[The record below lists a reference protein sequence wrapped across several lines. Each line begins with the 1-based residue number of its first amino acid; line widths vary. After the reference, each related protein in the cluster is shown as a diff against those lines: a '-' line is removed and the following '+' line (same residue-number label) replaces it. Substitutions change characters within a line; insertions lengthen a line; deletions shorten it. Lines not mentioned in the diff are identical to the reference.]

1 MLMLRTVKY
10 LALALAVA
18 GAALVIDPRAFH
30 VGAAVISLGTIN
42 ALLVCFISLLVM
54 VIAAYSQR
62 NLLGQAGLTRYSASL
77 LTAFAGLIV
86 MVTAGTLA
94 QFALGWTISGQ
105 ATAFLVAHAASAT
118 ARRASRYVRTW
129 LLVSDLF
136 VWLAVIAASMPSSPT
151 LHIEAISFSGSA
163 TGAFLVAACIARTGL
178 VPAHRWLAQTAEAPS
193 PVSAFLHAGIIN
205 AAGITVVLWLPEM
218 RPWLPILLLSACAT
232 VIVGLWTINN
242 RADIKG
248 KLASSTTTQM
258 AFMSIEAAVGLPGLA
273 LLHLFGHG
281 GYKSW
286 CFLRAGGVITR
297 GRLGRRPI
305 TRSWSVFALSVLV
318 TMITLTAMLLLI
330 SAIAAMTALACA
342 AYLAL
347 VHAWLAWLPV
357 AHWMEPTLVA
367 VALASL
373 AIGALGTRV
382 LPRSTV
388 HRLTWFMMAPRW
400 LRERPSETIP
410 WPPAVDDIY
419 ATELMRLDELVDIA
433 GSCAAPSW
441 PLRTAVAINPMQS
454 LTGMSFTEASATAST
469 WGVTLYP
476 SASHY

>member
-1 MLMLRTVKY
+1 
-10 LALALAVA
+10 
-18 GAALVIDPRAFH
+18 
-30 VGAAVISLGTIN
+30 
-42 ALLVCFISLLVM
+42 M

-77 LTAFAGLIV
+77 LTAFAGLIF

-318 TMITLTAMLLLI
+318 TMITLTAMLLLLGRIDILTTTVAAVACIGVINAAAGSPPRVI
-330 SAIAAMTALACA
+330 SAIAAVASCALDGTHAGGRGTRKPGHRGTRHA
-342 AYLAL
+342 STPPQHGAPAYL
-347 VHAWLAWLPV
+347 VHDG
-357 AHWMEPTLVA
+357 PTLA
-367 VALASL
+367 ARAPFGNHTL
-373 AIGALGTRV
+373 
-382 LPRSTV
+382 
-388 HRLTWFMMAPRW
+388 APR
-400 LRERPSETIP
+400 
-410 WPPAVDDIY
+410 
-419 ATELMRLDELVDIA
+419 
-433 GSCAAPSW
+433 C
-441 PLRTAVAINPMQS
+441 
-454 LTGMSFTEASATAST
+454 
-469 WGVTLYP
+469 
-476 SASHY
+476 